1 MPTERSPKLTVLA
14 AAQKGAQ
21 KGGSLNDKA
30 YGLLKNEILLC
41 RLEPGA
47 EISEG
52 MLAERY
58 GLSKAPL
65 RHALGRLREEKFVVT
80 RGRLGNS
87 VAPIT
92 LQDVR
97 EVFQLRLLLEVEAT
111 RLAAGRVNADH
122 LRALEARVRAHHGT
136 ATSDA
141 YREANHAL
149 HSYIVGASGNGRLAA
164 MVIALIEQHERIIHF
179 SLSLQNRDTEFH
191 HRHDSL
197 VEALIAGEPGRA
209 AEIVEAAIRGS
220 QAKILEAFLSEA
232 SPVNTP

>member
-1 MPTERSPKLTVLA
+1 MDLDDLPRPKGDAASKLA
-14 AAQKGAQ
+14 AEDLSPYSQDELQ
-21 KGGSLNDKA
+21 ERISL
-30 YGLLKNEILLC
+30 
-41 RLEPGA
+41 LEA
-47 EISEG
+47 EIE
-52 MLAERY
+52 
-58 GLSKAPL
+58 
-65 RHALGRLREEKFVVT
+65 
-80 RGRLGNS
+80 
-87 VAPIT
+87 
-92 LQDVR
+92 
-97 EVFQLRLLLEVEAT
+97 
-111 RLAAGRVNADH
+111 
-122 LRALEARVRAHHGT
+122 RVRAHHGT